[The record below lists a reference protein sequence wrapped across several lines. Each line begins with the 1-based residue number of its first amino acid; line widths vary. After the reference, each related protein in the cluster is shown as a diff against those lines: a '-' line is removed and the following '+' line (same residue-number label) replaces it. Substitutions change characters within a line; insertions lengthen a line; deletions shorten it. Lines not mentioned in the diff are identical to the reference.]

1 MQVNDILKERQS
13 THGEFGNVAKVAQN
27 LKDIFYENLQ
37 GGLSNIQ
44 AEAVEMIFHKIA
56 RIASG
61 DASFKDHWNDIAGYA
76 ILASKENLENLDD
89 VINRIAHGKNE
100 DERREAIRTF
110 FESIRD
116 ESTQNPKCS

>member
-89 VINRIAHGKNE
+89 VINCIVYGNSE

-116 ESTQNPKCS
+116 ESVKDRECS

>member
-13 THGEFGNVAKVAQN
+13 THGEFSNVAKVAQN
-27 LKDIFYENLQ
+27 LKDVFYENVK

-44 AEAVEMIFHKIA
+44 AEAIEMIFHKIA

-61 DASFKDHWNDIAGYA
+61 DASFKDHWDDIAGYA
-76 ILASKENLENLDD
+76 ILASKENLDD
-89 VINRIAHGKNE
+89 VIERIAYGKDEN
-100 DERREAIRTF
+100 ERRDAIKAF
-110 FESIRD
+110 FNGIRD

>member
-27 LKDIFYENLQ
+27 LKDVFYENVK

-44 AEAVEMIFHKIA
+44 AEAIEMIFHKIA

-61 DASFKDHWNDIAGYA
+61 DASFKDHWDDIAGYA
-76 ILASKENLENLDD
+76 IE
-89 VINRIAHGKNE
+89 RIADGKDE
-100 DERREAIRTF
+100 DERRDAIKAF
-110 FESIRD
+110 FNGIRD